1 MSFFVESKPAR
12 EPFLRAP
19 NSVIGLIAL
28 LVGAHLAR
36 VFAPTAASEWI
47 LNQYALVPA
56 RYSAQFLQAHHADP
70 GSLLDRIL
78 PFFGYMLLHADTAH
92 ITINCV
98 WLLAFGP
105 VVARRFGGAAFV
117 LFFVLCG
124 LAGAACYIALN
135 WGDDTG
141 VIGASGA
148 ISGLMGA
155 AIRMIRMRQPQLNA
169 ASLPLVPVLSSQ
181 VLGFTAVWLVVN
193 LVTGLVGVGLTGQY
207 QAVAWQDHMGGYLA
221 GLFLAGVFEPI
232 VGLAARQ
239 SRGGA

>member
-1 MSFFVESKPAR
+1 MAFFVESKSAR

-19 NSVIGLIAL
+19 GAVIGLIAV
-28 LVGAHLAR
+28 LVAAHLAR
-36 VFAPTAASEWI
+36 VFAPSALSERI
-47 LNQYALVPA
+47 LNDYALNPA
-56 RYSAQFLQAHHADP
+56 RYSAHYLAVHHADP
-70 GSLLDRIL
+70 GSIVDRVL
-78 PFFGYMLLHADTAH
+78 PFFAYMLLHADTTH
-92 ITINCV
+92 IAINCL

-124 LAGAACYIALN
+124 LAGAACYLAFN
-135 WGDDTG
+135 WGDDAG

-155 AIRMIRMRQPQLNA
+155 AIRMMRIRQPYLNVA
-169 ASLPLVPVLSSQ
+169 TLPLLPILSRQ
-181 VLGFTAVWLVVN
+181 VLGFSAVWMAVN
-193 LVTGLVGVGLTGQY
+193 LVTGIFAIGLTGQY
-207 QAVAWQDHMGGYLA
+207 QAVAWEDHMGGYVA
-221 GLFLAGVFEPI
+221 GLILAGVFEPI